1 ISTVVFDRG
10 TLLER
15 YDLALAEVEQS
26 FVIPHRPGPGDLL
39 LRLGGGTDLEYRGR
53 DQGLRFEHPGVGDVR
68 YGDVVVIDRRGRRW
82 SFESEFVDGAVELR
96 VPGAVLAAARY
107 PLVIDPVILAVPVDG
122 DGEDDEDPDVA
133 FSTTSN
139 TYLVVY
145 EEVVASNDRDVIARR
160 FDDDGTFLEE
170 VAVDISSADTIDP
183 AVAATSGQF

>member
-1 ISTVVFDRG
+1 
-10 TLLER
+10 
-15 YDLALAEVEQS
+15 
-26 FVIPHRPGPGDLL
+26 
-39 LRLGGGTDLEYRGR
+39 
-53 DQGLRFEHPGVGDVR
+53 
-68 YGDVVVIDRRGRRW
+68 
-82 SFESEFVDGAVELR
+82 
-96 VPGAVLAAARY
+96 AAARY

-183 AVAATSGQF
+183 AVAATSGQFLVVWNELGGLLTDNTIRARSRAASGTQQGAPFDVSTGARDEAHPDVGGSSSLSSPTPFLVVWDEKPLLAPRRVRAR